1 MFESREDVTP
11 VVADANRRRLAV
23 VVACVLDLLYLLL
36 AYALLR
42 TPLTEELRLVL
53 PVVVAA
59 TIVTAIAA
67 LVWLVLV
74 VRMQVLA
81 GAPGIL
87 LGLLLGA
94 PLLLS
99 LPLLDGRIVG
109 DVPTIASSAVAWVV
123 GIVLLLLLV
132 GIRSRLNHYSRAALG
147 GRLDRGLLGTY
158 AANDELAHARRQ
170 SAFGRIVGALI
181 DVVLLVL
188 AYWIVAV
195 PIASALVRST
205 GYEWIG
211 TAALA
216 LLLAAVLAVLGVA
229 VLQSRRTLD
238 ETGGPAWRARATALA
253 RAVFAA
259 GTAGGGEW
267 RRRTR
272 RAGDAGR
279 RGSARATTD
288 ALGDAHCRPG
298 LLAAIRARPDTGNAR
313 AGPVVH
319 RRLQHWRLP
328 RDHSAA

>member
-1 MFESREDVTP
+1 M
-11 VVADANRRRLAV
+11 
-23 VVACVLDLLYLLL
+23 ACVLDLLYLLL

-123 GIVLLLLLV
+123 GIGLLLLLV

-188 AYWIVAV
+188 AYWIVA
-195 PIASALVRST
+195 
-205 GYEWIG
+205 
-211 TAALA
+211 
-216 LLLAAVLAVLGVA
+216 
-229 VLQSRRTLD
+229 
-238 ETGGPAWRARATALA
+238 RAHR
-253 RAVFAA
+253 
-259 GTAGGGEW
+259 
-267 RRRTR
+267 R
-272 RAGDAGR
+272 RAGALDRLRMDRHRRPGAAARGRARGPGRGRAAEPPHAGR
-279 RGSARATTD
+279 DRRTGLACAGHGASPCCVCCW
-288 ALGDAHCRPG
+288 CRW
-298 LLAAIRARPDTGNAR
+298 
-313 AGPVVH
+313 
-319 RRLQHWRLP
+319 RR
-328 RDHSAA
+328 